1 MLLVSPWRRT
11 AQSLSLS
18 YEPDNTKYRT
28 IVGAFLPPPPANL
41 LPPLSLPGYQLA
53 GRHSPDL
60 TSDDLIDLNRHSK
73 LPSGRRS
80 FVGQLREAVLV
91 YYPFHNRI
99 LQEEYN
105 SVHLTISN
113 DILYHYKSRS
123 WPSFFSLSFSFAV
136 NTSFFYNL

>member
-1 MLLVSPWRRT
+1 MLLVSPWRTT

-28 IVGAFLPPPPANL
+28 IVGAFLPPPAFP

-60 TSDDLIDLNRHSK
+60 TSNDLTDLNSHTK
-73 LPSGRRS
+73 IPSGRRS
-80 FVGQLREAVLV
+80 FVDQLRREAVFV

-99 LQEEYN
+99 
-105 SVHLTISN
+105 
-113 DILYHYKSRS
+113 
-123 WPSFFSLSFSFAV
+123 
-136 NTSFFYNL
+136 